1 MKVFVI
7 KKKPFLYK
15 LGARI
20 FKWLIISNKVAE
32 YERLGK
38 VLTYKDQGFQGL
50 SYKWIWEEDMNSMNG
65 GSK

>member
-7 KKKPFLYK
+7 KKKPLLYK

-20 FKWLIISNKVAE
+20 FNWLVFSNKVAE

-38 VLTYKDQGFQGL
+38 VLTYKDQGSL
-50 SYKWIWEEDMNSMNG
+50 YKWIWEEDINSMNG

>member
-20 FKWLIISNKVAE
+20 FNWLVFSNKVAE

-38 VLTYKDQGFQGL
+38 VLTDKDQGSL
-50 SYKWIWEEDMNSMNG
+50 YKWIWKEDINSMNG
-65 GSK
+65 GTEK